1 MTAARLA
8 ANGIPH
14 ASFGLTAR
22 LRLGRAKGKPSE
34 GRGALATSNRTN
46 SGPAVSSRKWLSIA
60 ACCAVI
66 TLITIP
72 FGLPVLAA
80 SIDVGSDLRIQVP
93 LKSWKDLRDENLI
106 VQRFDY
112 SCGAAVLATLMR
124 YSYGHEVT
132 ELDILTDVFETL
144 SGDEEGVRREEG
156 LSLLDLQR
164 VAEARGFRAQG
175 FKLLPEHLPRLKG
188 PVIVF
193 ISPRGYDHFAVLRG
207 VRGDRVYLADPSRG
221 NLRQP
226 AYRFLDD
233 WLGDD
238 GKGIIFVIE
247 PEDGSGD
254 YDYAL
259 KSLGDGLTQPELLTA
274 RQMVKVGNP
283 FVRLPELMR

>member
-1 MTAARLA
+1 MAGSTTRRLLTAA
-8 ANGIPH
+8 
-14 ASFGLTAR
+14 
-22 LRLGRAKGKPSE
+22 
-34 GRGALATSNRTN
+34 
-46 SGPAVSSRKWLSIA
+46 
-60 ACCAVI
+60 CAVI
-66 TLITIP
+66 
-72 FGLPVLAA
+72 AA
-80 SIDVGSDLRIQVP
+80 ILFAVGSPSRAATVEIGSGVRINVP
-93 LKSWKDLRDENLI
+93 LKTWKALRDENLI

-112 SCGAAVLATLMR
+112 SCGSAALATLMR
-124 YSYGHEVT
+124 YGYGHEVG
-132 ELDILTDVFETL
+132 ERDILDAVFETL
-144 SGDEEGVRREEG
+144 SGDEEALRRDEG

-164 VAEARGFRAQG
+164 VAQARGFRAQG
-175 FKLLPEHLPRLKG
+175 FKLRPEDLPKLKG

-207 VRGDRVYLADPSRG
+207 VRGDRVYVADPSRG

-254 YDYAL
+254 YDDAL

-274 RQMVKVGNP
+274 RQLLKVGNP
-283 FVRLPELMR
+283 FARLPELLR